1 MSLARGQMAE
11 LNGLGHATSDSVA
24 FGPSP
29 KASVPVASMPRVL
42 IYSNEFPQTGSA
54 GGILLDR
61 LFQDYPPNRVRIV
74 GPAPQPASAPS
85 RFRHH
90 QVRMPWSRFEGSRF
104 NRLHRSLRGFGF
116 VPLQRPDVIDGLLG
130 SFQPEVVLTI
140 MQHGTWY
147 DAVMRYAKERKLP
160 LVTIIHDDNEG
171 FDKVYWWARKARR
184 KRDGAFYRS
193 GSRRLCVSAEME
205 HEFQRRYGVPGE
217 VLYPNRSED
226 LGPRDPEMNASLRTP
241 GRLTIGF
248 VGNPNYGYGEQ
259 LVKML
264 PALRE
269 AKAKLV
275 AYGHAP
281 RGAAAPL
288 VDAGDVVELR
298 GFVRTP
304 EEAWQG
310 IKDYCD
316 VLIFPY
322 LDPPGAME
330 QMYSIHFPSKL
341 PEYLAAGMPIV
352 MVGPESATGVRWAR
366 RHPRAV
372 YLVDSSEP
380 KMWSAD
386 LERLAS
392 DAELRSSLAA
402 GAVEAGSLEFDPL
415 ALRNRFQS
423 VLLETAQ
430 TQTSR

>member
-1 MSLARGQMAE
+1 MAD
-11 LNGLGHATSDSVA
+11 L
-24 FGPSP
+24 
-29 KASVPVASMPRVL
+29 PRVL

-54 GGILLDR
+54 GGMLLDR
-61 LFQDYPPNRVRIV
+61 LFKDYPADRVRIV
-74 GPAPQPASAPS
+74 GPAPESVSAPL

-104 NRLHRSLRGFGF
+104 NRLHRSLRGFGL
-116 VPLQRPDVIDGLLG
+116 VPLQRPDVIDGLLVG
-130 SFQPEVVLTI
+130 FQPEVVLTI

-147 DAVMRYAKERKLP
+147 DSAMRYARARKLP
-160 LVTIIHDDNEG
+160 LVAIIHDDNEG
-171 FDKVYWWARKARR
+171 FDKVYSWARKGQR
-184 KRDGAFYRS
+184 KRDGEFYRLA
-193 GSRRLCVSAEME
+193 SRRMCVSPEME
-205 HEFQRRYGVPGE
+205 EEFRGRYGVAGE

-226 LGPRDPEMNASLRTP
+226 LTPRDPQLNLSLRTP
-241 GRLTIGF
+241 GRLTLGF

-288 VDAGDVVELR
+288 VEARDVVELR

-310 IKDYCD
+310 IKESCD

-322 LDPPGAME
+322 RDPPGAME
-330 QMYSIHFPSKL
+330 RMYSIHFPSKL

-366 RHPRAV
+366 RHPEAV
-372 YLVDSSEP
+372 HLLEADAP
-380 KMWSAD
+380 HTWSD
-386 LERLAS
+386 DFRRLAS
-392 DAELRSSLAA
+392 SAELRCSLAVA
-402 GAVEAGSLEFDPL
+402 ALEAGVDDFDPVVI
-415 ALRNRFQS
+415 RNRFWS
-423 VLLETAQ
+423 ALGEAAG
-430 TQTSR
+430 R

>member
-1 MSLARGQMAE
+1 MADVIE
-11 LNGLGHATSDSVA
+11 Q
-24 FGPSP
+24 
-29 KASVPVASMPRVL
+29 KPVASRQYQLASRKRPVSRTRLAASLPRVL

-61 LFQDYPPNRVRIV
+61 LFKDYPADRVRIV
-74 GPAPQPASAPS
+74 GPTPQPASAPL

-104 NRLHRSLRGFGF
+104 NRLHRSLRGFGL
-116 VPLQRPDVIDGLLG
+116 VPLQRPDVTDGLLDG
-130 SFQPEVVLTI
+130 FQPEVVLTI

-147 DAVMRYAKERKLP
+147 DSAMRYAKVRKLP

-217 VLYPNRSED
+217 VLYPNRSEE
-226 LGPRDPEMNASLRTP
+226 LTPRDPQLNLSLRAP
-241 GRLTIGF
+241 GRLTLGF

-269 AKAKLV
+269 AKAKLM

-288 VDAGDVVELR
+288 AETRDVVELR

-310 IKDYCD
+310 IKAFCD

-330 QMYSIHFPSKL
+330 RMYSIHFPSKL
-341 PEYLAAGMPIV
+341 PEYLAVGMPIV

-366 RHPRAV
+366 CHPEAV
-372 YLVDSSEP
+372 HLLKADAP
-380 KMWSAD
+380 HTWSD
-386 LERLAS
+386 DFRRLAS
-392 DAELRSSLAA
+392 GAQLRSSLAA
-402 GAVEAGSLEFDPL
+402 AALEAGVNDFDPVAIRSRFRS
-415 ALRNRFQS
+415 ALCDAAGR
-423 VLLETAQ
+423 
-430 TQTSR
+430 

>member
-1 MSLARGQMAE
+1 VEKPEGKESTGNTDETA
-11 LNGLGHATSDSVA
+11 VA
-24 FGPSP
+24 W
-29 KASVPVASMPRVL
+29 PRVL

-61 LFQDYPPNRVRIV
+61 LFKDYPADRVRIV
-74 GPAPQPASAPS
+74 GPAPQPASAPL

-116 VPLQRPDVIDGLLG
+116 VPLQRPDVIDCLLG
-130 SFQPEVVLTI
+130 GFQPEVVLTI

-147 DAVMRYAKERKLP
+147 DAAMRYAKARKLP

-171 FDKVYWWARKARR
+171 FDKVSWWALKARR

-193 GSRRLCVSAEME
+193 GSRRLCVSTEME
-205 HEFQRRYGVPGE
+205 QEFQRRYGVPGE
-217 VLYPNRSED
+217 VLYPNRSEE
-226 LGPRDPEMNASLRTP
+226 LTPRDPQLNLSLRAP
-241 GRLTIGF
+241 GRLTLGF

-275 AYGHAP
+275 AYGHEP

-288 VDAGDVVELR
+288 AEARDVVELR
-298 GFVRTP
+298 GFVHTP

-310 IKDYCD
+310 IKDSCD

-330 QMYSIHFPSKL
+330 RMYSIHFPSKL
-341 PEYLAAGMPIV
+341 PEYLSAGMPIV
-352 MVGPESATGVRWAR
+352 MVGPDCATGMRWAK
-366 RHPRAV
+366 RHPAAVLTLDSQAPEAWPGQFQRLAAEADLRCRLGSEALKAGAKDFDPVAIRSHFLASLSEVSLASRAV
-372 YLVDSSEP
+372 DQHCSG
-380 KMWSAD
+380 
-386 LERLAS
+386 R
-392 DAELRSSLAA
+392 
-402 GAVEAGSLEFDPL
+402 
-415 ALRNRFQS
+415 
-423 VLLETAQ
+423 
-430 TQTSR
+430 